1 LMEKAERYSGC
12 SEDYDGVQCVIHI
25 HRTGEAVS
33 KTLNPNSLW
42 KSFRDKT
49 ERGVREIDYSLLGT
63 FGTPWIPYRFSFG
76 KWETFYQHIPSVIVF
91 TTSIWFSW
99 AAAETLS
106 IWLYRNPFNFPNQLQ
121 YFVRWFFYLPII
133 GFPFLIGWIAHVMMD
148 WAVSIES
155 SKMNEEKRA
164 ILKEVGSDTTDD
176 DDDSFNSDL
185 YSEQMIT
192 RDTTKNK
199 SLMTGGRVGPDGEFV
214 EEDSPDG
221 VLFESKMIVLNSTS
235 GRPDLVTVMHNDSE
249 EDWDS
254 NGVYMCGPEKLIQ
267 GCKSAASTLTC
278 TYGADRIQ
286 NLIKGNKF
294 AFYEEKFE
302 W

>member
-1 LMEKAERYSGC
+1 MG
-12 SEDYDGVQCVIHI
+12 
-25 HRTGEAVS
+25 
-33 KTLNPNSLW
+33 
-42 KSFRDKT
+42 

-76 KWETFYQHIPSVIVF
+76 KWEPFYQHIPSVIVF

-121 YFVRWFFYLPII
+121 YFIRWFFYLPII

-148 WAVSIES
+148 WAANVES
-155 SKMNEEKRA
+155 SKMNREKRA
-164 ILKEVGSDTTDD
+164 TLKEDVSETTD
-176 DDDSFNSDL
+176 NSDL
-185 YSEQMIT
+185 YSERMIT
-192 RDTTKNK
+192 PNTPKTK
-199 SLMTGGRVGPDGEFV
+199 SLMTCGRVGPDGEFV

-221 VLFESKMIVLNSTS
+221 ILFESKMIVLNSTS
-235 GRPDLVTVMHNDSE
+235 GRPDLVTVMHE
-249 EDWDS
+249 EEEWES

-267 GCKSAASTLTC
+267 GCKSAAGTLTC